1 MKLIN
6 NLIQYFNNIDLINFI
21 TEISKVIKRFLIY
34 NFWNVNFFQRI
45 SFKLISE
52 FYIYINRLS

>member
-34 NFWNVNFFQRI
+34 NF
-45 SFKLISE
+45 
-52 FYIYINRLS
+52 